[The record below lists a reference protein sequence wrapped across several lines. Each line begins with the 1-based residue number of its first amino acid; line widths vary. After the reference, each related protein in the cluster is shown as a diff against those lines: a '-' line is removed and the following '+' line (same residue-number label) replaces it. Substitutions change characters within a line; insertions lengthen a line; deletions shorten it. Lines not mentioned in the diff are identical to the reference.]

1 MICIFTL
8 LLVILQCCKAIDSNE
23 YDFIIVGSGAAGSV
37 MANRLSKDPSNRV
50 LLLEAGERP
59 NLASQIYALS
69 LGESNARHDW
79 NFTSIPLKRIGQGLR
94 ERRLSVAAGRV
105 LGGSASLN
113 AGVYFRGNR
122 HDFNNW
128 ARNGAIGW
136 DWQNVYPYFLK
147 MEDNRDIG
155 IVANGY
161 HGVGG
166 ELVIQFPPF
175 HTALTNAYN
184 EAAESI
190 GYPYGDYNA
199 QHQTVFMQPQGAINR
214 GIRWSAVRGF
224 IDPIIGRRN
233 FRLITSAFV
242 TKILIDEDNRA
253 YGVLFD
259 HNGKT
264 LTVFARKEVIICAG
278 TFNSPKLL
286 MLSGIGPKNVLHS
299 LHIPVKV
306 DLPVGN
312 NLHDHTSTT
321 VMQFLVDSYTFS
333 KHRFTKEDYQ
343 ELLINGTGPL
353 TTLGAVESNGA
364 VNTKYN
370 ENRDWP
376 DVILFWLTSRLEN
389 ALSNAND
396 EDVISCLPYV
406 VRPKSR
412 GVLTLKSKDPHE
424 KPLIDFNILSHP
436 YDLKALVEG
445 SKHCLLMASTK
456 PMRKFNV
463 RPLPFIMPGCEHF
476 KPFSDEYLACIVS
489 VLPFSGYHFVGTC
502 KMGHPDDP
510 SSVVDPSLKVKG
522 IHGLRVVDAS
532 IIPSSIGAATM
543 APTMMIAEKAA
554 DMILHNL

>member
-1 MICIFTL
+1 MIRIFTL
-8 LLVILQCCKAIDSNE
+8 ILVILQCCKAIDSNE

-50 LLLEAGERP
+50 LLLEAGNRP

-69 LGESNARHDW
+69 LDESNARHDW
-79 NFTSIPLKRIGQGLR
+79 NYTSIPLKRIGQGLR
-94 ERRLSVAAGRV
+94 ERRLSIAAGRV
-105 LGGSASLN
+105 LGGSASINVGL
-113 AGVYFRGNR
+113 YFRGNR
-122 HDFNNW
+122 RDYDNW

-136 DWQNVYPYFLK
+136 DWKNVYPYFLK
-147 MEDNRDIG
+147 MEDNRDVG
-155 IVANGY
+155 IVVNGYHGVGGELVIQFPPFHTALTNAYNEAAESIGYPYGDYNAQHQTVFMQPQGAINRGIRWSAVRGFIDPIIGRRNFRLITSAFVTKVCKKKKRGY

-253 YGVLFD
+253 YGVLFH
-259 HNGKT
+259 HNEKT
-264 LTVFARKEVIICAG
+264 LMAFARKEVIICAG
-278 TFNSPKLL
+278 TLNSPKLL
-286 MLSGIGPKNVLHS
+286 TLSGIGPKNVLHN
-299 LHIPVKV
+299 LHIPVKM

-321 VMQFLVDSYTFS
+321 AMQFLVDSYTFS
-333 KHRFTKEDYQ
+333 EHRFTKEDYQ
-343 ELLINGTGPL
+343 ELLINGTG
-353 TTLGAVESNGA
+353 
-364 VNTKYN
+364 
-370 ENRDWP
+370 
-376 DVILFWLTSRLEN
+376 
-389 ALSNAND
+389 
-396 EDVISCLPYV
+396 
-406 VRPKSR
+406 
-412 GVLTLKSKDPHE
+412 
-424 KPLIDFNILSHP
+424 
-436 YDLKALVEG
+436 

-456 PMRKFNV
+456 SMRMFGV

-489 VLPFSGYHFVGTC
+489 VLPLTGYHFVGTC

-554 DMILHNL
+554 EMILHNL